1 MSTRAIVS
9 YPKLGSLCWLVIP
22 CALTAL
28 DHWSPEVKEQG
39 MASFVHIANNVASAE
54 LSWYEEAILDAC
66 CRNIPAS
73 DELWYRVVE
82 IVLRLDSKLQW
93 VELDFGQFL
102 LDQRVLEV

>member
-1 MSTRAIVS
+1 
-9 YPKLGSLCWLVIP
+9 
-22 CALTAL
+22 
-28 DHWSPEVKEQG
+28 

-82 IVLRLDSKLQW
+82 VSVL
-93 VELDFGQFL
+93 L
-102 LDQRVLEV
+102 LTCTQQSNPRSPWYVPF